1 MIKVK
6 KQANKKVI
14 GKIYFVFDIINRLFN
29 EILIFGIYLL
39 MKYKT

>member
-1 MIKVK
+1 MSKLDTKHIYS
-6 KQANKKVI
+6 
-14 GKIYFVFDIINRLFN
+14 KIYFVFDIINRLFN